1 MRPQPHGIPP
11 LSVTSLETVDQRKAE
26 ERDRE
31 DQFWRERIQWRVREL
46 ARAKGIPSALQLSE
60 RIKLNKNSA
69 NNLWNGTALRID
81 RDTLAKLCDALE
93 CAPGDLLVLVG
104 EPRHEERA

>member
-1 MRPQPHGIPP
+1 M
-11 LSVTSLETVDQRKAE
+11 SDAE
-26 ERDRE
+26 ARDRE

-81 RDTLAKLCDALE
+81 RDTLAKLCHTLE
-93 CAPGDLLVLVG
+93 CTPGDLLVFTG
-104 EPRHEERA
+104 D

>member
-1 MRPQPHGIPP
+1 M
-11 LSVTSLETVDQRKAE
+11 SDAE

-31 DQFWRERIQWRVREL
+31 DQLWRERIQWRVREL

-60 RIKLNKNSA
+60 RIRLNKNSA

-81 RDTLAKLCDALE
+81 RDTLAKLCHTLE
-93 CAPGDLLVLVG
+93 CTPGDILVLVG
-104 EPRHEERA
+104 DRGDEERS

>member
-1 MRPQPHGIPP
+1 MSG
-11 LSVTSLETVDQRKAE
+11 AE

-31 DQFWRERIQWRVREL
+31 DQLWRERIQWRVREL

-60 RIKLNKNSA
+60 RIRLNKNSA

-81 RDTLAKLCDALE
+81 RDTLAKLCHILE
-93 CAPGDLLVLVG
+93 CTPGDILVLVG
-104 EPRHEERA
+104 DRGDKERS